1 MANCP
6 PCRTIAPIFSKML
19 TDIIA
24 NSNYQKACPVPNLV
38 AVKIDIHQCDPLIPQ
53 YYGVTATPTFVYIK
67 NGKEMARIVGANRN
81 EIERR
86 MNEMITEAQNSKP
99 CIKINMQNR
108 FIPLQYNTF
117 EQIDNFATVITN
129 LKSSLLSSNKIDQV
143 EWDSLMTVKY
153 HINNTP
159 DPNNT
164 ISDSCLNIIQKS
176 IDLLDENDVTP
187 LLEIIKKLFLNSKVK
202 EHLIT
207 KKDIII
213 SKLIKKFSGNLNID
227 INTLILKILCNWCN
241 ELDAVK
247 YILSEIPYEDENIK
261 SLFINYLNN
270 SLLSENH
277 DIVALAFKL
286 LNNVSLFKQYINIE
300 DEERDI
306 NIISAMVQVLQNEN
320 IMKTSLISSIM
331 TSFYLY
337 IFENQQSTITDLLGV
352 FGIENI
358 INNIVKLIEEEMAST
373 TDISLRK
380 EKELLR
386 DLGNRIIAMINYIKN

>member
-247 YILSEIPYEDENIK
+247 PTPFCFSITNGVNSFYFSVKTEPDFQRWIDEFTTRIR
-261 SLFINYLNN
+261 
-270 SLLSENH
+270 
-277 DIVALAFKL
+277 AFQR
-286 LNNVSLFKQYINIE
+286 VGVVVVDSSDDD
-300 DEERDI
+300 DES
-306 NIISAMVQVLQNEN
+306 SAMG
-320 IMKTSLISSIM
+320 K
-331 TSFYLY
+331 
-337 IFENQQSTITDLLGV
+337 
-352 FGIENI
+352 
-358 INNIVKLIEEEMAST
+358 K
-373 TDISLRK
+373 K
-380 EKELLR
+380 EKKKVKKMKQ
-386 DLGNRIIAMINYIKN
+386 AMKDRNH